1 MNKLHLNEAEHIH
14 MFLSEKEKLGQDAAA
29 TDTIILLI
37 IFFKCS
43 FNVKENGEKLIWK
56 LYWGLNHD

>member
-14 MFLSEKEKLGQDAAA
+14 MFLSEKEKVGQDAAA

-43 FNVKENGEKLIWK
+43 FNVKENGEKLI
-56 LYWGLNHD
+56 